1 MNDVNEKVKAKY
13 SCKKCGAE
21 FPSEQEAEKCF
32 DAHYC
37 VGNVIGVYYDQHKKC
52 PVKIQVEISLGND
65 DDYQK
70 DVMFELVESGWGR
83 N

>member
-1 MNDVNEKVKAKY
+1 MEEKVSTKY
-13 SCKKCGAE
+13 SCRKCGAE
-21 FPSEQEAEKCF
+21 FKTLDEALECY

-37 VGNVIGVYYDQHKKC
+37 VGQVVGVYYDQHKKC

-70 DVMFELVESGWGR
+70 DVTYELVPSGWGR

>member
-1 MNDVNEKVKAKY
+1 MSDKALAKY
-13 SCKKCGAE
+13 SCRKCGAE
-21 FPSEQEAEKCF
+21 FSNEPDAENCF

-37 VGNVIGVYYDQHKKC
+37 VGKIVEVYYDQHKKC

-65 DDYQK
+65 DIFEK
-70 DVMFELVESGWGR
+70 DVTFEIVESGWGR